1 MRGRAPLAAAA
12 ALAWS
17 SAAPAQSPADPAPSY
32 VAARVPDPGR
42 TTLEA
47 MAGRPFESL
56 RMDHAFFPF
65 FDLGLDLDQ
74 SSGGFY
80 RLGGHLRSRLLRLG
94 EAEAAL
100 RFLVARV
107 QPVGRSGFGARS
119 IAPTWDG
126 EAALLVS
133 YAVLP
138 ALAVFAEGTL
148 LGETDFAHPHTAA
161 FVELQ
166 GGAEWV
172 VLGPFS
178 LVGRYGVLKGA
189 RSTSNLGSAGVALRF

>member
-1 MRGRAPLAAAA
+1 MPGAAPLAAA

-17 SAAPAQSPADPAPSY
+17 AAAPAQPPPDPEPSY
-32 VAARVPDPGR
+32 AEARLPAPGR
-42 TTLEA
+42 TTLVA
-47 MAGRPFESL
+47 VAGRPFESL
-56 RMDHAFFPF
+56 RLDHAFFPF
-65 FDLGLDLDQ
+65 LAVGLDLDQ

-80 RLGGHLRSRLLRLG
+80 RTGGHLRGRLLRLG
-94 EAEAAL
+94 IAEAAL
-100 RFLVARV
+100 RFTVARV

-126 EAALLVS
+126 ELGLLVS
-133 YAVLP
+133 CAVLP
-138 ALAVFAEGTL
+138 PLALFVEGSL

-189 RSTSNLGSAGVALRF
+189 RGTAKLGSAGVALRF

>member
-1 MRGRAPLAAAA
+1 MRGAAALAAAA
-12 ALAWS
+12 VLAS
-17 SAAPAQSPADPAPSY
+17 PAAAPGQTSLEPAPSY
-32 VAARVPDPGR
+32 VAARVPDPGS

-56 RMDHAFFPF
+56 RLDHAFFSF
-65 FDLGLDLDQ
+65 LDLGLDLDQ

-80 RLGGHLRSRLLRLG
+80 RLGGHLRGRVVRLG
-94 EAEAAL
+94 GVEAAL
-100 RFLVARV
+100 RVTVARV
-107 QPVGRSGFGARS
+107 EPVARSGFGARA

-133 YAVLP
+133 CEVVP
-138 ALAVFAEGTL
+138 ALAFFVEGTL
-148 LGETDFAHPHTAA
+148 LGETDFAHPHTAG

-178 LVGRYGVLKGA
+178 VVGRYGVLKGE
-189 RSTSNLGSAGVALRF
+189 RSTARLGSAGLALRF